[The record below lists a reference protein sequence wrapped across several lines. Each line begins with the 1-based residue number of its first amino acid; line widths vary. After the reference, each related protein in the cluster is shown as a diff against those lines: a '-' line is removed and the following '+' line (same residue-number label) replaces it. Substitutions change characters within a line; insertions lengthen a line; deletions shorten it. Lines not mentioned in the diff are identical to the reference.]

1 MYYIAMNNKP
11 LKVIEPRSS
20 FNIMN
25 EIMDIWQH
33 RELLYLLAWR
43 DYKVRYRQTIVGIAW
58 AILQPVLAM
67 LAFVFIFGKFKE
79 ITDTGVPYA
88 IFVYSGLIIWQFFSG
103 ALNEAGT
110 SLVLSSQIITKIYFP
125 RILVPLAKILTTL
138 IDLAIS
144 LVIIVILFIY
154 FGIFPSLLSLIYTIP
169 VLILMFIVSAS
180 LGIILSAIN
189 VRYRDVQY
197 ALPYFIQ
204 LSLFFSPVI
213 YSGANLGRYSKI
225 LMLNPLTGI
234 IEAFRALIF
243 SLPFPTT
250 AFMVSCLLTLL
261 LFIFSMDYF
270 IKSEGAFSDVI

>member
-1 MYYIAMNNKP
+1 MNNKP

-154 FGIFPSLLSLIYTIP
+154 FGIFPSLLSLIYAIP
-169 VLILMFIVSAS
+169 ILILMFIVSAS

-189 VRYRDVQY
+189 VKYRDVQY
-197 ALPYFIQ
+197 ALPYFVQ

-261 LFIFSMDYF
+261 LFIFSMNYF

>member
-1 MYYIAMNNKP
+1 MNNKP

-25 EIMDIWQH
+25 EILDIWQH

-261 LFIFSMDYF
+261 LFIFSMNYF

>member
-1 MYYIAMNNKP
+1 MTSNNKP

-25 EIMDIWQH
+25 EILDIWQH

-88 IFVYSGLIIWQFFSG
+88 IFVYSGLIIWQFFS
-103 ALNEAGT
+103 NSVSEAST
-110 SLVLSSQIITKIYFP
+110 SLVNSSQMITKIYFP
-125 RILVPLAKILTTL
+125 RILVPLAKVITTL

-144 LVIIVILFIY
+144 LVIIIILFFY
-154 FGIFPSLLSLIYTIP
+154 FGIFPSLLSLIYAVPI
-169 VLILMFIVSAS
+169 LILMFIVSAS

-189 VRYRDVQY
+189 VKYRDVQY
-197 ALPYFIQ
+197 ALPYFVQ

-213 YSGANLGRYSKI
+213 YSGANLGKYSKI

-261 LFIFSMDYF
+261 LFILSMNYF